1 MKLGSREGKEIWA
14 KVGPTYSLNY
24 KAASVLQ
31 SKWHKKSDISIDFNI
46 DRLNHLSVKTYFK
59 WEIYVLIN
67 LFLVLLGSNS
77 TDLVWLKGGWFH
89 IFTNKR

>member
-14 KVGPTYSLNY
+14 KLSPTYSLNY
-24 KAASVLQ
+24 KIAWVLKLEWHRESNISVG
-31 SKWHKKSDISIDFNI
+31 FNI
-46 DRLNHLSVKTYFK
+46 DRVNYLSVKTDFK
-59 WEIYVLIN
+59 WEIYVLMN

-89 IFTNKR
+89 IFANKR